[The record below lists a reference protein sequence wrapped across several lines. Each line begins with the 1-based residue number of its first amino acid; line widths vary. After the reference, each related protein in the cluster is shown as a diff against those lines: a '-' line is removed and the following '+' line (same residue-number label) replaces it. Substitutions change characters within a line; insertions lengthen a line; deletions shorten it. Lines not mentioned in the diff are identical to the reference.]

1 MHGTRNRDYIS
12 HASWQVAVAMAPGS
26 EGKKFQKRKR
36 HKGEPPN
43 LCTNFSNPS
52 TCVEDAR
59 MPQGKTAAGR
69 LKKRSGTE
77 ILAATLMLE
86 R

>member
-1 MHGTRNRDYIS
+1 
-12 HASWQVAVAMAPGS
+12 MATGS
-26 EGKKFQKRKR
+26 EGKKYQKRKR
-36 HKGEPPN
+36 HEGEPPK

-59 MPQGKTAAGR
+59 MPQGKTTAGR
-69 LKKRSGTE
+69 LKKRSSTE
-77 ILAATLMLE
+77 ILAATLLLE